1 LLPFTQSSL
10 TKLEEFFKEQGYKV
24 RYEKGSFRTGA
35 CMLQTTKVVV
45 VNKFSNLEIKIQSLW
60 NILLD
65 IDIDSEVISEKFL
78 PLYEDVLKSKI
89 VA

>member
-1 LLPFTQSSL
+1 MLPFTQSSL
-10 TKLEEFFKEQGYKV
+10 AKIEEFFKEQGYKV

-35 CMLQTTKVVV
+35 CMLETTKVVV

-65 IDIDSEVISEKFL
+65 IEIDSEAISEKLL
-78 PLYEDVLKSKI
+78 PLYEEVLKSKI

>member
-1 LLPFTQSSL
+1 MLPFTQSSL
-10 TKLEEFFKEQGYKV
+10 AKIEEFFKEQGYKV

-35 CMLQTTKVVV
+35 CMLQTTKVIV

-65 IDIDSEVISEKFL
+65 IEIDTEVISEKLL
-78 PLYEDVLKSKI
+78 PLYEEVLKSKI
-89 VA
+89 VD

>member
-1 LLPFTQSSL
+1 MPFTQSSL
-10 TKLEEFFKEQGYKV
+10 AKIEEFFKEQGYKV

-65 IDIDSEVISEKFL
+65 IEIDSEVISEKLL
-78 PLYEDVLKSKI
+78 PLYEEVLKSKI

>member
-1 LLPFTQSSL
+1 MLPFTQSSL
-10 TKLEEFFKEQGYKV
+10 AKIEEFFKEQGYKV

-35 CMLQTTKVVV
+35 CMLQTTKVIV

-65 IDIDSEVISEKFL
+65 IEIDTEVISEKLL
-78 PLYEDVLKSKI
+78 PLYEEVLKSKI

>member
-1 LLPFTQSSL
+1 MPFTQSSL
-10 TKLEEFFKEQGYKV
+10 TKLEEFFKEQGYRV

-65 IDIDSEVISEKFL
+65 IEIDSEAISEKLL
-78 PLYEDVLKSKI
+78 PIYEEVLKSKI
-89 VA
+89 IA

>member
-1 LLPFTQSSL
+1 MLPFTQSSL
-10 TKLEEFFKEQGYKV
+10 AKIEDFFKEQGYKV

-65 IDIDSEVISEKFL
+65 IDIDSAVISEKFL

>member
-1 LLPFTQSSL
+1 MLPFTQSSL

-35 CMLQTTKVVV
+35 CMFQTTKVVV

-65 IDIDSEVISEKFL
+65 IEIDSETISEKLL
-78 PLYEDVLKSKI
+78 PIYEDVLKSKI

>member
-1 LLPFTQSSL
+1 MLPFTQSSL
-10 TKLEEFFKEQGYKV
+10 TKLEEFFKEQGYRV

-65 IDIDSEVISEKFL
+65 IEIDSEAISEKLL
-78 PLYEDVLKSKI
+78 PIYEEVLKSKI
-89 VA
+89 IA

>member
-10 TKLEEFFKEQGYKV
+10 TKIEEFFKEQGYKV

-65 IDIDSEVISEKFL
+65 IEIDSEAISEKLL
-78 PLYEDVLKSKI
+78 PLYEEVLKSKI

>member
-1 LLPFTQSSL
+1 MLPFTQSSL
-10 TKLEEFFKEQGYKV
+10 TKIEEFFKEQGYKV

>member
-24 RYEKGSFRTGA
+24 RYEKGAFRTGA

-65 IDIDSEVISEKFL
+65 IEIDSEAISEKLL
-78 PLYEDVLKSKI
+78 PIYEEVLKSKI
-89 VA
+89 IA

>member
-10 TKLEEFFKEQGYKV
+10 AKIEEFFKEQGYKV

-65 IDIDSEVISEKFL
+65 IEIDPEAISEKLL

>member
-1 LLPFTQSSL
+1 LLPFTQGSL
-10 TKLEEFFKEQGYKV
+10 AKIEEFFKEQGYKV

-35 CMLQTTKVVV
+35 CMLQATKVVV
-45 VNKFSNLEIKIQSLW
+45 VNKFSNLEIKIQPLW

-65 IDIDSEVISEKFL
+65 VEIDSEAISEKFL
-78 PLYEDVLKSKI
+78 PIYEEILKSKT

>member
-1 LLPFTQSSL
+1 MPFTQSSL
-10 TKLEEFFKEQGYKV
+10 AKIEEFFKEQGYKV

-35 CMLQTTKVVV
+35 CMLETTKVVV

-65 IDIDSEVISEKFL
+65 IEIDSETISEKLL
-78 PLYEDVLKSKI
+78 PLYEEVLKSKT

>member
-1 LLPFTQSSL
+1 MLPFTQSSL

-65 IDIDSEVISEKFL
+65 IEIDSEAISEKLL
-78 PLYEDVLKSKI
+78 PIYEEVLKSKI

>member
-10 TKLEEFFKEQGYKV
+10 AKIEEFFKEQGYKV

>member
-10 TKLEEFFKEQGYKV
+10 AKIEDFFKEQGYKV

-65 IDIDSEVISEKFL
+65 IDIDSAVISEKFL

>member
-1 LLPFTQSSL
+1 MPFTQSSL
-10 TKLEEFFKEQGYKV
+10 TKIEEFFKEQGYKV

-65 IDIDSEVISEKFL
+65 IEIDSEAISEKLL
-78 PLYEDVLKSKI
+78 PLYEEVLKSKI

>member
-1 LLPFTQSSL
+1 MLPFTQSSL
-10 TKLEEFFKEQGYKV
+10 TKIEEFFKEQGYKV

-65 IDIDSEVISEKFL
+65 IDIDSEV
-78 PLYEDVLKSKI
+78 
-89 VA
+89 

>member
-1 LLPFTQSSL
+1 MLPFTQSSL
-10 TKLEEFFKEQGYKV
+10 TKIEEFFKEQGYKV

-45 VNKFSNLEIKIQSLW
+45 VNKFSNLEIKIQSLC

>member
-1 LLPFTQSSL
+1 MLPFTQSSL
-10 TKLEEFFKEQGYKV
+10 AKIEEFFKEQGYKV

-35 CMLQTTKVVV
+35 CMLETTKVVV

-65 IDIDSEVISEKFL
+65 IEIDSETISEKLL
-78 PLYEDVLKSKI
+78 PLYEEVLKSKT

>member
-1 LLPFTQSSL
+1 MLPFTQSSL

-65 IDIDSEVISEKFL
+65 IEIDSETISEKLL
-78 PLYEDVLKSKI
+78 PIYEEVLKSKI

>member
-10 TKLEEFFKEQGYKV
+10 AKIEEFFKEQGYKV

-35 CMLQTTKVVV
+35 CMLETTKVVV

-65 IDIDSEVISEKFL
+65 IEIDSETISEKLL
-78 PLYEDVLKSKI
+78 PLYEEVLKSKT

>member
-1 LLPFTQSSL
+1 M
-10 TKLEEFFKEQGYKV
+10 LE
-24 RYEKGSFRTGA
+24 
-35 CMLQTTKVVV
+35 TTKVVV

-65 IDIDSEVISEKFL
+65 IEIDSETISEKLL
-78 PLYEDVLKSKI
+78 PLYEEVLKSKT

>member
-1 LLPFTQSSL
+1 M
-10 TKLEEFFKEQGYKV
+10 LE
-24 RYEKGSFRTGA
+24 
-35 CMLQTTKVVV
+35 TTKVVV

-65 IDIDSEVISEKFL
+65 IEIDSEAISEKLL
-78 PLYEDVLKSKI
+78 PLYEEVLKSKI

>member
-1 LLPFTQSSL
+1 M
-10 TKLEEFFKEQGYKV
+10 

-65 IDIDSEVISEKFL
+65 IEIDSEAISEKLL
-78 PLYEDVLKSKI
+78 PLYEEVLKSKI

>member
-1 LLPFTQSSL
+1 MLPFTQSSL

-65 IDIDSEVISEKFL
+65 IEIDSEAISEKLL
-78 PLYEDVLKSKI
+78 PIYEDVLKSKI

>member
-1 LLPFTQSSL
+1 MLPFTQSSL
-10 TKLEEFFKEQGYKV
+10 TKIEEFFKEQGYKV

-65 IDIDSEVISEKFL
+65 IEIDSEAISEKLL
-78 PLYEDVLKSKI
+78 PLYEEVLKSKI

>member
-1 LLPFTQSSL
+1 LPFTQSSL
-10 TKLEEFFKEQGYKV
+10 AKIEDFFKEQGYKV

-35 CMLQTTKVVV
+35 CMLETTKVVV

-65 IDIDSEVISEKFL
+65 IEIDSEAISEKLL
-78 PLYEDVLKSKI
+78 PLYEEVLKSKI

>member
-10 TKLEEFFKEQGYKV
+10 AKIEEFFKEQGYKV

-35 CMLQTTKVVV
+35 CMLQTTKVIV

-65 IDIDSEVISEKFL
+65 IEIDTEVISEKLL
-78 PLYEDVLKSKI
+78 PLYEEVLKSKI